1 MKTLTGHTDT
11 VRCLIESPGQKI
23 ASGSQDYSIRIWSI
37 KTGDLLQILN
47 GHSGRERSFIL
58 LNDGISMASCS
69 DDKTIRL
76 WNTSKNKLIR
86 QLQEHNGYV
95 HSLALEENQRLFSGS
110 SDGSIIVWKFSY

>member
-1 MKTLTGHTDT
+1 M
-11 VRCLIESPGQKI
+11 
-23 ASGSQDYSIRIWSI
+23 
-37 KTGDLLQILN
+37 
-47 GHSGRERSFIL
+47 RSLIL

-95 HSLALEENQRLFSGS
+95 HSLALAENQRLFSGS
-110 SDGSIIVWKFSY
+110 SDGSIIFWKFSY